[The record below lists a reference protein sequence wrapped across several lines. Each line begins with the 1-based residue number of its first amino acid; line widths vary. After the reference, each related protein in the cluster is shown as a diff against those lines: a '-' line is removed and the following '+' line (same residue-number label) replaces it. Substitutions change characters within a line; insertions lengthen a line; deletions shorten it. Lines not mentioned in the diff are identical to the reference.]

1 MTTIEIFV
9 QGEGIPDIALVRVP
23 GDGTVGDIV
32 EAWRAHRRAGAG
44 GEGALV
50 VFLENEEEALDPAAT
65 LASAGIRHRGRVH
78 LHRCRQVQVTV
89 NYNGRQIARD
99 FAPSATVRRVKRWVD
114 GKDGFDLRGIDA
126 TEHLLQVC
134 GTTVRPDEDIHIG
147 TLVTL
152 PGCPL
157 CFDLVAKQRVEG

>member
-32 EAWRAHRRAGAG
+32 EAGRAQRRPGAG
-44 GEGALV
+44 DAGQLV
-50 VFLENEEEALDPAAT
+50 VFLEDEEEALDPAAT
-65 LASAGIRHRGRVH
+65 LAAAGIRHRGRVH
-78 LHRCRQVQVTV
+78 LHRCHRVAVTV
-89 NYNGRQIARD
+89 NYNGRQIVRD
-99 FAPSATVRRVKRWVD
+99 FPPSTTVRRVKRWVD
-114 GKDGFDLRGIDA
+114 SKEGFDLRGVDA

-134 GTTVRPDEDIHIG
+134 GTTVRPDEDTHIG